1 MFYEEKAKRS
11 LAARSELIAIYDEMH
26 ATLKLQ
32 ASTLFKLRKDA
43 VVLLNSIESSL
54 KSIANIPISFDK
66 HLTDISTSK
75 RNFNETLLN
84 INVHTTAVQNAEL
97 FNSIAK
103 ASSPLIKECA
113 PDIAMWVTT
122 FGKASTGK
130 AISELSG
137 IARTNAQLAI
147 LGGGAKRIGGK
158 GIEGG
163 KAFLAIVGPLAE
175 VSILGISTA
184 TIVFIRCR
192 ENIQLSKRA
201 DGEAENIRHA
211 TSQLVSSIKKIK
223 LLIMQTKEQLDTC
236 TQLLAYVTEHPEFSA
251 SSHENSQNLEHLVN
265 SSQKLATLINQTV

>member
-1 MFYEEKAKRS
+1 MFYEEKAKKS
-11 LAARSELIAIYDEMH
+11 IAARSELIAIYDEMH

-43 VVLLNSIESSL
+43 VALLDSIESSL
-54 KSIANIPISFDK
+54 KGIANIPISFDK
-66 HLTDISTSK
+66 HHIDISTSK

-84 INVHTTAVQNAEL
+84 TNIHTTAIQNAEL
-97 FNSIAK
+97 INSIAK
-103 ASSPLIKECA
+103 ASSPLIRECA
-113 PDIAMWVTT
+113 PDIALWATT

-184 TIVFIRCR
+184 AIIFVRCS
-192 ENIQLSKRA
+192 ENIQLSKKA
-201 DGEAENIRHA
+201 DTESENIRHA
-211 TSQLVSSIKKIK
+211 TSQLVNSIKKIK
-223 LLIMQTKEQLDTC
+223 LLIVETSELLDSC
-236 TQLLAYVTEHPEFSA
+236 TQLQDRVAELSTHSFSD
-251 SSHENSQNLEHLVN
+251 ENGKYIEHLIN
-265 SSQKLATLINQTV
+265 NSQKLAILVNQTI